1 MGTRFNVSADPD
13 DTIFEEPGELPAT
26 TNGLASTSDSVAN
39 YWKEYNLLSLGTAV
53 ITARAS

>member
-1 MGTRFNVSADPD
+1 VSADPD